1 MTKNDNFKQLELK
14 LKKHAFLSFHGD
26 GLIDILIGW
35 NVVGTGI
42 FLYSH
47 STFFSTLTI
56 FCFFLYY
63 PLKYWITLPRLGHA
77 RFRTRRTPA
86 MWGIGGIGG
95 ILILVAIIYG
105 VVLKRPL
112 GVAGPIALTIFG
124 IAFVLVLIS
133 GFNRIL
139 AYFILIPLFFV
150 VGLGLKFLT
159 PTLTIAVGAGLML
172 YGIWQLVNFIRTN
185 PKLAEVEEIG

>member
-1 MTKNDNFKQLELK
+1 MSTNHHLKEIEIK
-14 LKKHAFLSFHGD
+14 LKDKAYLTFHRD
-26 GLIDILIGW
+26 GIVDVLMGW
-35 NVVGTGI
+35 NLICIGL
-42 FLYSH
+42 FLYTNSIIFAYIGLLPL
-47 STFFSTLTI
+47 FFFKSI
-56 FCFFLYY
+56 
-63 PLKYWITLPRLGHA
+63 KARITLPRLGHA

-124 IAFVLVLIS
+124 IDFVLVLIS

-159 PTLTIAVGAGLML
+159 PTLTIAFGAGLML
-172 YGIWQLVNFIRTN
+172 YGIWQLVIFIRN
-185 PKLAEVEEIG
+185 QLLLLIYC

>member
-1 MTKNDNFKQLELK
+1 MTKNDNLKELELK

-26 GLIDILIGW
+26 GLIDILMGW
-35 NVVGTGI
+35 IVVGTGI

-56 FCFFLYY
+56 FCLFLYY

-77 RFRTRRTPA
+77 RFRTRRTPS
-86 MWGIGGIGG
+86 MWIIGGVGG
-95 ILILVAIIYG
+95 LLVLFAIING
-105 VVLKRPL
+105 VVLRKPL
-112 GVAGPIALTIFG
+112 GVAGPIALAIFG
-124 IAFVLVLIS
+124 LAFVMVLIS

-139 AYFILIPLFFV
+139 AYLILFPLFIV

-172 YGIWQLVNFIRTN
+172 YGIWQLVNFIRSN
-185 PKLAEVEEIG
+185 PKLAEAEEIG